1 MSKHNLLIKKI
12 QKQILSINNL
22 IESNFNNLKYF
33 KSNYK
38 KILLDKDNRV
48 ILGVVIVVILTLF
61 YFLIPTI
68 YNKNIIQT
76 QIENQILKNYNI
88 KIKFNKKIDYGLL
101 PKPHFSAK
109 NLSIFQSEKEI
120 GITKNLKIFIGL
132 SNFLSINEIEIKDL
146 AFNKTDFN
154 IDIDDLNFFQNL
166 LKTEPHQNDIYF
178 NNSNIFFKNDDD
190 QVLFINKI
198 KKGRFFYD
206 ANNLQNVLSSRNEIF
221 NVPFKITVKND
232 KFNKKVFVKFNSKKI
247 RLNIENETSY
257 EKKIRSGS
265 LDILFINKSTSLNYK
280 INDKS
285 LDFKSKDN
293 RNSYKG
299 LIDFKPFYFSADFNY
314 EGLSSKNLFNDN
326 SIFIDLINSEIFN
339 NKNLSGSFHLNVNDI
354 TNINELKKLKL
365 KISIEDGEI
374 RFSDS
379 SIMWKDDLMISFN
392 ESVLN
397 VNDDGINFL
406 GTIIL
411 NFLDINNFYSSFQ
424 IPKKNRKKI
433 EKIQLDFIYNFN
445 DKGMRFDNPR
455 INGSQNSDLEELLNN
470 FNSKSSRIFNKV
482 KFKNFV
488 NSFFSTYAG

>member
-1 MSKHNLLIKKI
+1 
-12 QKQILSINNL
+12 
-22 IESNFNNLKYF
+22 
-33 KSNYK
+33 
-38 KILLDKDNRV
+38 
-48 ILGVVIVVILTLF
+48 
-61 YFLIPTI
+61 
-68 YNKNIIQT
+68 
-76 QIENQILKNYNI
+76 
-88 KIKFNKKIDYGLL
+88 
-101 PKPHFSAK
+101 
-109 NLSIFQSEKEI
+109 
-120 GITKNLKIFIGL
+120 
-132 SNFLSINEIEIKDL
+132 
-146 AFNKTDFN
+146 
-154 IDIDDLNFFQNL
+154 
-166 LKTEPHQNDIYF
+166 
-178 NNSNIFFKNDDD
+178 
-190 QVLFINKI
+190 
-198 KKGRFFYD
+198 
-206 ANNLQNVLSSRNEIF
+206 
-221 NVPFKITVKND
+221 
-232 KFNKKVFVKFNSKKI
+232 
-247 RLNIENETSY
+247 
-257 EKKIRSGS
+257 
-265 LDILFINKSTSLNYK
+265 
-280 INDKS
+280 
-285 LDFKSKDN
+285 
-293 RNSYKG
+293 
-299 LIDFKPFYFSADFNY
+299 
-314 EGLSSKNLFNDN
+314 LSSKNLFNDN